1 MTRPRRSASA
11 TVPLAGARYAAP
23 ISTSQL
29 RKETVMIPHSELLGA
44 TLVLVIVGIA
54 YMILYFVM

>member
-1 MTRPRRSASA
+1 
-11 TVPLAGARYAAP
+11 VPLAGARYAAP
-23 ISTSQL
+23 ISILQSH
-29 RKETVMIPHSELLGA
+29 KETVMIPHSELLGA